1 MYVVSAFLF
10 TLPATID
17 ISAKCMMAS
26 LSTWVSETAL
36 DTYLLPSNDV
46 ELKNVEYFVSIPA
59 PSNTHDYLGYL
70 VDLPHSVFV
79 SCPNSPNKVKLV

>member
-1 MYVVSAFLF
+1 M
-10 TLPATID
+10 
-17 ISAKCMMAS
+17 
-26 LSTWVSETAL
+26 SETAL

-46 ELKNVEYFVSIPA
+46 ELKNVEYFVSIPE

-79 SCPNSPNKVKLV
+79 SCLNSPNKVKLVKITKGSFDVKSWSCFVYISVTHSSVMI